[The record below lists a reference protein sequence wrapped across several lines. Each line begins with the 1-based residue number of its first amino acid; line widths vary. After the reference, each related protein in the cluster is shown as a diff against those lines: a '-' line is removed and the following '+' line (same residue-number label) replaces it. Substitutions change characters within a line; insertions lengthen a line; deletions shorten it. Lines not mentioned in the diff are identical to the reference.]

1 MFATPAWLLAL
12 AALVIPLALHLWS
25 RRPRQV
31 VRVGTLRHLGD
42 LPQAR
47 ARSARLSDPLLLLL
61 RLLILAAVVLGL
73 AGPRF
78 HGSTVGL
85 PAKLVLVSP
94 DLIGDAV
101 LDSLDGATVHLLAPG
116 LPERRL
122 TKGMAP
128 DSSAALPLW
137 EALQSADQLLAPG
150 GTIDLY
156 ARPRLASLGATRPA
170 IRAAVHWH
178 TPAAGTRRQWIAD
191 LTRLDRDSIQALIGD
206 GDAASIVYQRTRTT
220 TLSTLPLRASA
231 PPREPTPRALALRA
245 AASPRETVTPS
256 QAARLT
262 AATRAV
268 SAELGQPITFATEQA
283 RADTTLNLSA
293 SVIESDALADSLLE
307 RWPWRPLTAD
317 SLDPREVPIAEATP
331 KAALPGHEPRD
342 TPRTR
347 ELLMLAALLLVVER
361 WLASRSRRSAA

>member
-61 RLLILAAVVLGL
+61 RLLIVAAVVLGL
-73 AGPRF
+73 AGPRLR
-78 HGSTVGL
+78 GGAVGL

-94 DLIGDAV
+94 DLLGDAA

-122 TKGMAP
+122 TRGMTP
-128 DSSAALPLW
+128 DSTDRFPIWDALK
-137 EALQSADQLLAPG
+137 AADQLVAPG

-156 ARPRLASLGATRPA
+156 ARPRLASLGTTRPA
-170 IRAAVHWH
+170 IRATIRWH
-178 TPAAGTRRQWIAD
+178 APASKPRATWIAD
-191 LTRLDRDSIQALIGD
+191 LSRIPGDSIQALLGD
-206 GDAASIVYQRTRTT
+206 GDATAIVYQRTRTAT
-220 TLSTLPLRASA
+220 PSTLPLPASA
-231 PPREPTPRALALRA
+231 APREPTPRALALRA
-245 AASPRETVTPS
+245 AASPREPASPS

-268 SAELGQPITFATEQA
+268 TAELGQQTTLATVQE
-283 RADTTLNLSA
+283 RADTTLTLPA
-293 SVIESDALADSLLE
+293 SIIESAALADSLLE
-307 RWPWRPLTAD
+307 RWPWRPLTTD
-317 SLDPREVPIAEATP
+317 SLDPREVSIAEATP
-331 KAALPGHEPRD
+331 RAALPGHEPED

-347 ELLMLAALLLVVER
+347 ELLILAALLLVVER
-361 WLASRSRRSAA
+361 WLASRSRRSLA